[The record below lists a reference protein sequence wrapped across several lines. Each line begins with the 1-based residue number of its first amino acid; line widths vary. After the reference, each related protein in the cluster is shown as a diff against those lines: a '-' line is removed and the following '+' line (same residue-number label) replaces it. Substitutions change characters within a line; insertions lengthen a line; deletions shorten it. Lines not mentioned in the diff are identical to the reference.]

1 VLLLIEIADSS
12 LTHERDTKA
21 PMYAQAGIADYW
33 IVDLV
38 NSRVLVYREPVDGVY
53 RSVQVLGRED
63 FIQPLAFPD
72 VTIAVS
78 EILA

>member
-1 VLLLIEIADSS
+1 MSDSS
-12 LTHERDTKA
+12 LEYDRRTKA
-21 PMYAQAGIADYW
+21 PIYAQAGIEDYW

-38 NSRVLVYREPVDGVY
+38 NMQVLVFRQPVDGVY
-53 RSVQVLGRED
+53 RSVQALARGD
-63 FIQPLAFPD
+63 TIGPLAFPD